1 MTDHSSDPAPVE
13 GRGRSSRRRS
23 GSSRRRSERPAPAG
37 PDTTDYTVGR
47 GTRLGFSAAAA
58 VCVPVLNLALG
69 RRWHGLETLPKG
81 GFIVVANH
89 VSEVDPLV
97 VAHAVYRSGHTF
109 HFLIKDSLVSI
120 PVLGKVFSGLKQIPV
135 SRDSRTDAGRSL
147 DAAKEVLAADG
158 AVMIYPEGTLTR
170 DPEGWPMRA
179 KTGAARLALTTGAPL
194 IPITHW
200 GVQEL
205 FGTYA
210 KVPKFFPRKRY
221 QLTVGEPIDLSDL
234 RGGPMTRSVLTE
246 ATERIETALTE
257 GVASLRGQE
266 PPEQIWDRSLRQRV
280 PRRQPRRA
288 PRAGSAA
295 TPQPVTDQPKT
306 DQPKTDQP
314 KTNQPDEAQE
324 DQP

>member
-1 MTDHSSDPAPVE
+1 MTDSSSEPAPVE

-23 GSSRRRSERPAPAG
+23 GSSRPKSKRPLKAA
-37 PDTTDYTVGR
+37 DTLDYTVGR
-47 GTRLGFSAAAA
+47 GTRMGFSAAAA
-58 VCVPVLNLALG
+58 VCIPVLNLALG
-69 RRWHGLETLPKG
+69 RRWKGLETLPEG

-89 VSEVDPLV
+89 VSEIDPLV

-109 HFLIKDSLVSI
+109 HFLIKDSLVRI
-120 PVLGKVFSGLKQIPV
+120 PVLGKVFTGLKQIPV

-147 DAAKEVLAADG
+147 DAAKDVLAADG

-179 KTGAARLALTTGAPL
+179 KTGAARLALSTGAPL

-210 KVPKFFPRKRY
+210 KVPKFLPRKRY

-234 RGGPMTRSVLTE
+234 RSGPMTRTVLTE
-246 ATERIETALTE
+246 ATERIEAALTE
-257 GVASLRGQE
+257 GVASLRGE
-266 PPEQIWDRSLRQRV
+266 EAPELIWDRTLRQRV
-280 PRRQPRRA
+280 PRSQPRRA
-288 PRAGSAA
+288 PRASSAA
-295 TPQPVTDQPKT
+295 SPTAETPHPPIA
-306 DQPKTDQP
+306 
-314 KTNQPDEAQE
+314 QPDDAQE
-324 DQP
+324 GQS